1 MNASVILRPL
11 VCFMACAAM
20 VACSADPE
28 EWTKGLSGQV
38 PAGCANGGA
47 ASSVRLER
55 VFAAIPFDEP
65 LAMLQAP
72 GDAGHGYVVEK
83 AGRVLRV
90 DNRPDAAAS
99 TVFADIRPRV
109 QARYSESGL
118 LGLAFHPDFARN
130 GQVFL
135 SYTTHGA
142 PLVSRVSRF
151 LSRDGGRTLDAGTE
165 TVLLEVQQPYANHNG
180 GQIAFGPDGL
190 LYIGLGDGGAAGDP
204 RGHGQNVDTLLGAM
218 LRIDVDKGAPYAIPP
233 DNPFARGGGRPEVY
247 AWGLRNPWRWSF
259 DRASGELWAGDVG
272 QNAWEEIDKIV
283 RGGNYGWAIREGA
296 HCYGAERCRTKGLI
310 DPVAE
315 YGHGEGC
322 SVTGGYVYRGKAIPA
337 LQGAYFYGDFCS
349 GRIWALCQGKGPP
362 RLLMHTGLNISSF
375 AEGLDGELYVLHFS
389 SQGEIYRLVAGH
401 TDLKPSPASSAHP

>member
-11 VCFMACAAM
+11 VCCLACAAM

-28 EWTKGLSGQV
+28 GRAKGLSGQV
-38 PAGCANGGA
+38 PAGCAEGGA
-47 ASSVRLER
+47 VSSVRLER
-55 VFAAIPFDEP
+55 VFAAIPLDEP

-72 GDAGHGYVVEK
+72 GDAGHWYVVEK
-83 AGRVLRV
+83 AGRVLRI

-99 TVFADIRPRV
+99 EVFADIRPRV

-118 LGLAFHPDFARN
+118 LGMAFHPDFAHN

-135 SYTTHGA
+135 SYTTHGT

-180 GQIAFGPDGL
+180 GQIAFGPDGF
-190 LYIGLGDGGAAGDP
+190 LYIGLGDGGAASDP
-204 RGHGQNVDTLLGAM
+204 RGHGQNVGTLLGAM

-233 DNPFARGGGRPEVY
+233 DNPFAEASAEGGGRPEIY

-259 DRASGELWAGDVG
+259 DRVSGELWAGDVG
-272 QNAWEEIDKIV
+272 QDAWEEIDKIV

-296 HCYGAERCRTKGLI
+296 HCYGTERCRTKGLI

-337 LQGAYFYGDFCS
+337 LQGAYLYGDFCS
-349 GRIWALCQGKGPP
+349 GRIWALCQGKGLP
-362 RLLMHTGLNISSF
+362 RLLMNSGLNISSF
-375 AEGLDGELYVLHFS
+375 AEGMDGELYVLHFS
-389 SQGEIYRLVAGH
+389 SQGAIYRLVTA
-401 TDLKPSPASSAHP
+401 P

>member
-1 MNASVILRPL
+1 MNVSVILRPL
-11 VCFMACAAM
+11 VCLMACASM
-20 VACSADPE
+20 VACGADPE
-28 EWTKGLSGQV
+28 GRATGFSGNV
-38 PAGCANGGA
+38 PAGCAAGEA

-55 VFAAIPFDEP
+55 VFAAIPFGDP

-72 GDAGHGYVVEK
+72 GDAGRWYVVEK
-83 AGRVLRV
+83 AGRVRV
-90 DNRPDAAAS
+90 LDNRPDVARS
-99 TVFADIRPRV
+99 ELFADIRERV

-118 LGLAFHPDFARN
+118 LGMAFHPDFARN

-165 TVLLEVQQPYANHNG
+165 TVLLELPQPYANHNG
-180 GQIAFGPDGL
+180 GQIAFGPDGF

-204 RGHGQNVDTLLGAM
+204 RGNGQNVETLLGAM
-218 LRIDVDKGAPYAIPP
+218 LRIDVDKGDPYAIPP
-233 DNPFARGGGRPEVY
+233 DNPFAQADGEGGGRPEIY

-259 DRASGELWAGDVG
+259 DRATGELWAGDVG

-296 HCYGAERCRTKGLI
+296 HCYGTLRCRTEALI

-315 YGHGEGC
+315 YGHDQGC
-322 SVTGGYVYRGKAIPA
+322 SVTGGYVYRGKGIPA
-337 LQGAYFYGDFCS
+337 LHGAYLYGDFCS
-349 GRIWALCQGKGPP
+349 GRIWALCQGKGLP
-362 RLLMHTGLNISSF
+362 RLLMITGINIASF
-375 AEGLDGELYVLHFS
+375 AEGLDGEVYVLQF
-389 SQGEIYRLVAGH
+389 GKKGAVYRLVAA
-401 TDLKPSPASSAHP
+401 P